1 MMLMLPSICWASG
14 DMYAIYLIS
23 IDFLVF
29 FFSIFY
35 AITIKQKKSKIF
47 VMAFVIFLFL
57 IKNIMNINIPF
68 SDNRLLLILT
78 TGIFFMAVIF
88 MIFYYKK

>member
-1 MMLMLPSICWASG
+1 
-14 DMYAIYLIS
+14 
-23 IDFLVF
+23 
-29 FFSIFY
+29 
-35 AITIKQKKSKIF
+35 
-47 VMAFVIFLFL
+47 MAFVIFLFL